1 MGIESAAAPV
11 KLEERIDTL
20 DLLRGVAICGI
31 LLMNIPFMGMTG
43 EIDQPFFPARW
54 NASWILWGIQQV
66 FFEGTMRGLFTML
79 FGAGMLLMLRR
90 AEGTDPRVAP
100 FDVWTRRCI
109 ALMVLGVVQWTLFFW
124 PGEILYLYGISG
136 LFLLVLRTARPRTL
150 LIVAALA
157 LAGFSWSGGH
167 RSYERATLLQSS
179 IQATAAKAAGKK
191 LTEEQDKAIKAA
203 DKAREDYHPTPKDV
217 AKEKT
222 QRTHLP
228 SLWGW
233 SWNVW
238 WEFNISDR
246 VWEDVLE
253 CIGFMAVGMALYR
266 TGVLTGAAS
275 GATYAWMMAIGYGA
289 GLGIRLFFLW
299 FGARTGYDLDI
310 AKIIPAYSAFKNA
323 AYEPVRLLITIG
335 HVGLLLTLWR
345 AGALGRAVTLRAL
358 GRMALTVYSLQSI
371 LTSILF
377 YGLGYVGAFDFAGLM
392 LAAGLIWIAT
402 ALFCRFWLARHEMG
416 PAEAFLRAVAY
427 QSFRRRQRPAVEATL
442 ATAPAI

>member
-31 LLMNIPFMGMTG
+31 LLMNIPFMGMIG
-43 EIDQPFFPARW
+43 ELDLPAFPARW

-90 AEGTDPRVAP
+90 VEGSDPRVAP

-109 ALMVLGVVQWTLFFW
+109 ALMVLGVIQWAVFFW

-136 LFLLVLRTARPRTL
+136 LFLLALRTARPRTL
-150 LIVAALA
+150 LIVAALL
-157 LAGFSWSGGH
+157 LAGLSWKAGDKAWH
-167 RSYERATLLQSS
+167 RATTLQSS
-179 IQATAAKAAGKK
+179 IQASAAKAAGKK
-191 LTEEQDKAIKAA
+191 LTEEQEKAIKAA
-203 DKAREDYHPTPKDV
+203 TKTREAYHPAAKDV

-222 QRTHLP
+222 KRTHLP

-233 SWNVW
+233 SWGVW
-238 WEFNISDR
+238 WEYNIGAD
-246 VWEDVLE
+246 VWDGVLE
-253 CIGFMAVGMALYR
+253 SVGFMAVGMALYR
-266 TGVLTGAAS
+266 MGVLTGAAS

-299 FGARTGYDLDI
+299 FGSRTGYDLDI
-310 AKIIPAYSAFKNA
+310 AKIIPAYSAFKNV
-323 AYEPVRLLITIG
+323 AYEPARLLITMG
-335 HVGLLLTLWR
+335 HVGLLVTLWR

-371 LTSILF
+371 LTSVLF
-377 YGLGYVGAFDFAGLM
+377 YGFGYVGAFDFAGLM

-402 ALFCRFWLARHEMG
+402 ALFCRFWLARHAMG